1 MMEEGELTEDCH
13 TMEAG
18 IILEEG
24 DKNSYFNYMSR
35 KNKSPLN
42 RVNSKLKAEKLNIIF
57 KKESRSNYVVAD
69 KEINGVNF
77 MSNEEASSHD
87 RGSSFFKEKSGCYNA
102 NQMLNEEMTS
112 WCSLNANHTTKTQ
125 HNNSIKVSS
134 KNSLLREERNPSSE
148 TQSILKEEMIEATRL
163 SETKTSLTDV
173 SISFFAT
180 HQVLEEKEEEREN
193 KKEQEQEEEEEEV
206 VEEEEEVVAS
216 FEKSFL
222 LLNVTSCCLDN
233 LPGHSVSRKRP
244 DLKPAVRQRA
254 FSSRRRA
261 RLGGT
266 GESGDQ
272 GPDQSLQVRERP
284 KSSRDISPLPFLE
297 AGEMRMQEAGKALL
311 SKPWSLFLCLLLIL
325 PQTAICDIPRC
336 NPENMGDN
344 PFCIPLDYNKVRK
357 VILIE

>member
-18 IILEEG
+18 CIILEEG

-134 KNSLLREERNPSSE
+134 KNSLLREERNPCSE
-148 TQSILKEEMIEATRL
+148 TQSILKEEMIETTRL

-173 SISFFAT
+173 SISFFT
-180 HQVLEEKEEEREN
+180 TDQVLEEKEEEREN
-193 KKEQEQEEEEEEV
+193 KKEQE
-206 VEEEEEVVAS
+206 EEEEEVVAS

-284 KSSRDISPLPFLE
+284 KSSRDIPPLPFLE